1 MSKVEIHQLA
11 GFDDPSFSPLEWDA
25 LLRAGDT
32 DELFLTWTWQR
43 TWWETFG
50 RGELLLLLAVRE
62 GSPVALAPLFAD
74 CGMVYFVGAGGSDYL
89 DFIGDVSDPEILDE
103 LLCAARDKAP
113 DFAGFVF
120 HHVLDGSRTGPFLA
134 SAADRLG
141 LRCFS
146 SDRLDAP
153 IIAFDGETDVV
164 TAAAGKKSLVRH
176 ERSLAR
182 EDSLELRLLTDPSHI
197 ETSLDELFEQHERR
211 WAATPYPSLFLD
223 ERWRHFFRRIGRE
236 GADAGWL
243 RFTRLEWGG
252 RPIALHF
259 GFHRCGSYFWFKPS
273 FDVTLARRSPGE
285 VLLRRLLL
293 SAADEGATRF
303 DFGIGQEAFKMRFAN
318 RVRAIENWNLYPR
331 EGG

>member
-1 MSKVEIHQLA
+1 MSSVEIRQLA
-11 GFDDPSFSPLEWDA
+11 GFEDQSFSSLDWDA
-25 LLRAGDT
+25 LLRTGDSN
-32 DELFLTWTWQR
+32 ELFLTWTWQR

-50 RGELLLLLAVRE
+50 RGKLLLLLAVQE
-62 GSPVALAPLFAD
+62 GSPVALAPLFAE

-89 DFIGDVSDPEILDE
+89 DFIGNVSDSEILDA
-103 LLCAARDKAP
+103 LLTAARDAAP
-113 DFAGFVF
+113 QFTGFVF
-120 HHVLDGSRTGPFLA
+120 HHVLDGSKTGARLA

-141 LRCFS
+141 LSCFS
-146 SDRLDAP
+146 RDRLEAP
-153 IIAFDGETDVV
+153 MIAFDEGADVA

-182 EDSLELRLLTDPSHI
+182 EDALELRLLTGPGGI
-197 ETSLDELFEQHERR
+197 ETSLEELFEQHERR
-211 WAATPYPSLFLD
+211 WAGTPHPSLFLD
-223 ERWRHFFRRIGRE
+223 QRWRHFFRRIASD

-273 FDVTLARRSPGE
+273 FDVALARRSPGE

-293 SAADEGATRF
+293 AAAEEGATRF
-303 DFGIGQEAFKMRFAN
+303 DFGIGEEAFKMRFAN
-318 RVRAIENWNLYPR
+318 RVRAIENWTLYPR